1 MPHGGERRPSAEA
14 LALLDRAACGLMQT
28 SDDGGFIWVNRT
40 FCQWIGRGAD
50 ELVGRRRFQDLLT
63 TGGRIFHQTHWSPLL
78 RMQGTVSEVKL
89 ELVHADGTLVP
100 MVVNAIRHA
109 HHGQIVHEVAV
120 YVARDRDK
128 YERELLAARK
138 EATRL
143 HAEAKDRALLA
154 EQMIGIVSHDL
165 RNPVA
170 AIVLTTELLG
180 LEALSPAQEHAADG
194 ILRAAKRATRLIGD
208 LLDFTQ
214 ARLGAGL
221 KFEPTECDLHQVV
234 GEALDE
240 LGLTYPDRVLRHVQ
254 TGDGRC
260 AADASRLVQLVGN
273 LVSNA
278 MSYGRPETPVTVTTN
293 GSQGDALIL
302 AIHNDGE
309 TIPPALLPSLFE
321 PMTRGTTA
329 GNGRSVGLGLFIV
342 REIAKAH
349 GGEISVRSSEPE
361 GTTFTVTLPR
371 SFVTGERSARAA
383 RSRLLVGIT

>member
-1 MPHGGERRPSAEA
+1 MPHTGEGGASAEA
-14 LALLDRAACGLMQT
+14 LALLDQAACGLMQT
-28 SDDGGFIWVNRT
+28 SGDGTFIRVNRT

-50 ELVGRRRFQDLLT
+50 ELVGQRRFEDLLT
-63 TGGRIFHQTHWSPLL
+63 AGGRIFHQTHWSPLL

-89 ELVHADGTLVP
+89 ELVHGDGTLVP
-100 MVVNAIRHA
+100 MVVNAIRHE
-109 HHGQIVHEVAV
+109 HHGQIVHEIAA

-143 HAEAKDRALLA
+143 HAEAKDRALFA

-165 RNPVA
+165 RNPVS
-170 AIVLTTELLG
+170 AIVLTTELFG
-180 LEALSPAQEHAADG
+180 HDELSPEQQHAAAG

-214 ARLGAGL
+214 ARVGAGL
-221 KFEPTECDLHQVV
+221 TCAPTASDLHEVV

-240 LGLTYPDRVLRHVQ
+240 LRLTYPDRVLRHVC

-260 AADASRLVQLVGN
+260 SVDANRLIQVVGN

-278 MSYGRPETPVTVTTN
+278 VSHGRPGTPVTLTTN
-293 GSQGDALIL
+293 GARGDALTL
-302 AIHNDGE
+302 AVHNDGE
-309 TIPPALLPSLFE
+309 AIPPTLLPSLFE
-321 PMTRGTTA
+321 PMTRGA
-329 GNGRSVGLGLFIV
+329 KVSSGRSVGLGLFIV

-349 GGEISVRSSEPE
+349 GGAVAVHSSEAE
-361 GTTFTVTLPR
+361 GTTFTLTLPR
-371 SFVTGERSARAA
+371 
-383 RSRLLVGIT
+383 

>member
-1 MPHGGERRPSAEA
+1 MPHAGERGASAEA
-14 LALLDRAACGLMQT
+14 LALLDQAACGLLQT
-28 SDDGGFIWVNRT
+28 SDDGTFIRVNRT

-50 ELVGRRRFQDLLT
+50 ELVGQRRFEDLLT

-78 RMQGTVSEVKL
+78 RMQGTISEVKL
-89 ELVHADGTLVP
+89 ELVHGDGTVVP
-100 MVVNAIRHA
+100 MVVNAIRHE
-109 HHGQIVHEVAV
+109 HHGQIVHEVAA

-143 HAEAKDRALLA
+143 HAEAKDRALFA

-165 RNPVA
+165 RNPVS
-170 AIVLTTELLG
+170 AIALTTELLG
-180 LEALSPAQEHAADG
+180 HDELSPTQRYAVAG

-214 ARLGAGL
+214 ARVGAGL
-221 KFEPTECDLHQVV
+221 TFVPTASDLHEVV

-240 LGLTYPDRVLRHVQ
+240 LRLSYPDRALQHVR

-260 AADASRLVQLVGN
+260 SADANRLVQVVGN

-278 MSYGRPETPVTVTTN
+278 VSHGRPDTPVTVTTN
-293 GSQGDALIL
+293 GTRGDALTL
-302 AIHNDGE
+302 AVHNDGE
-309 TIPPALLPSLFE
+309 AIPPALLPSLFE
-321 PMTRGTTA
+321 PMTRGTKA
-329 GNGRSVGLGLFIV
+329 SSGRSVGLGLFIV

-349 GGEISVRSSEPE
+349 GGAVAVCSSESE
-361 GTTFTVTLPR
+361 GTTFTLTLPR
-371 SFVTGERSARAA
+371 
-383 RSRLLVGIT
+383 

>member
-1 MPHGGERRPSAEA
+1 MAHGSERGPSAEA
-14 LALLDRAACGLMQT
+14 LALLDQAACGLLQT
-28 SDDGGFIWVNRT
+28 SDDGSFLRANRT

-50 ELVGRRRFQDLLT
+50 ELVGRVRFQDLLT
-63 TGGRIFHQTHWSPLL
+63 AGGRIFHQTHWSPLL

-89 ELVHADGTLVP
+89 ELVHGDGSLVP
-100 MVVNAIRHA
+100 MVVNAIRHE
-109 HHGQIVHEVAV
+109 HHGQIVHEVAA

-165 RNPVA
+165 RNPVS
-170 AIVLTTELLG
+170 AIALATELLG
-180 LEALSPAQEHAADG
+180 YDELSPAQEHAAAG
-194 ILRAAKRATRLIGD
+194 ILRAAQRATRLIGD

-221 KFEPTECDLHQVV
+221 RFAPAACDLHDVV
-234 GEALDE
+234 DEALEE
-240 LGLTYPDRVLRHVQ
+240 LGLAYPRRALQRVH

-260 AADASRLVQLVGN
+260 VADASRLAQLVGN

-278 MSYGRPETPVTVTTN
+278 VSHGRPETPITVTTD
-293 GSQGDALIL
+293 GTQGNTLTL
-302 AIHNDGE
+302 AVHNDGE
-309 TIPPALLPSLFE
+309 PIPPALLPSLFE
-321 PMTRGTTA
+321 PMTRGTKA
-329 GNGRSVGLGLFIV
+329 GSGRSVGLGLFIV

-349 GGEISVRSSEPE
+349 GGTVVVRSSESE
-361 GTTFTVTLPR
+361 GTTFTLTLPR
-371 SFVTGERSARAA
+371 
-383 RSRLLVGIT
+383 